1 MQRATLVQKRT
12 LTVLVITQIVG
23 TVGVGVAPSIGALL
37 AGEVTDNE
45 AWAGLAR
52 TASTLGAALLGL
64 PLGNLP
70 SGVFTANSAWLV
82 LAAIAFNLTRT
93 AGLIAD
99 RAGRLAR
106 ATTATIRR
114 TLIHVPA
121 RLARSARRV
130 TLHLPEAWP
139 WQNAFT
145 RLFAHTHHHRHQPT
159 TAAPAARPKSQW
171 TTGMRC
177 PELTPALDTSPRGDH
192 TAPARPRFIS
202 RSRLG

>member
-70 SGVFTANSAWLV
+70 SVIFSPPPG
-82 LAAIAFNLTRT
+82 
-93 AGLIAD
+93 
-99 RAGRLAR
+99 
-106 ATTATIRR
+106 
-114 TLIHVPA
+114 
-121 RLARSARRV
+121 RV
-130 TLHLPEAWP
+130 TDLHVCVVDGVVDASSGGLGSAGSGDSGG
-139 WQNAFT
+139 AFLG
-145 RLFAHTHHHRHQPT
+145 RV
-159 TAAPAARPKSQW
+159 AA
-171 TTGMRC
+171 
-177 PELTPALDTSPRGDH
+177 
-192 TAPARPRFIS
+192 
-202 RSRLG
+202 

>member
-37 AGEVTDNE
+37 AGEV
-45 AWAGLAR
+45 
-52 TASTLGAALLGL
+52 L

-159 TAAPAARPKSQW
+159 TAAPAARPRIHVDDRDA
-171 TTGMRC
+171 TPGPRRC
-177 PELTPALDTSPRGDH
+177 PRHVTTRRSHSPGPPKVH
-192 TAPARPRFIS
+192 Q
-202 RSRLG
+202 

>member
-82 LAAIAFNLTRT
+82 LAVIAFNLTRT

-106 ATTATIRR
+106 ATTATIRH

-145 RLFAHTHHHRHQPT
+145 RLFAQTHHHRHQPT
-159 TAAPAARPKSQW
+159 TAAPAARPRIHVDDRDA
-171 TTGMRC
+171 TPGPRRC
-177 PELTPALDTSPRGDH
+177 PRHVTTRRSHSPGPPKVH
-192 TAPARPRFIS
+192 Q
-202 RSRLG
+202 

>member
-145 RLFAHTHHHRHQPT
+145 RLFAHTLSVDEHLEIGR
-159 TAAPAARPKSQW
+159 ASCRE
-171 TTGMRC
+171 RV
-177 PELTPALDTSPRGDH
+177 
-192 TAPARPRFIS
+192 
-202 RSRLG
+202 